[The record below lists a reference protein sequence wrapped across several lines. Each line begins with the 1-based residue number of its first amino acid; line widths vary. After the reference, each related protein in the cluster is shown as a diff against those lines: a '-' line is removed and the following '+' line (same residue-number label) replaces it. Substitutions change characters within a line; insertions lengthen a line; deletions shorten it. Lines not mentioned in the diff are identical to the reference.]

1 LKRELIKVNLRSLC
15 QELFR
20 KLITNKVQ
28 LTISAYLI
36 GKHSVKQVNIS
47 EPLSVR
53 KEMLEHP
60 EDSLWIHADDRGDVF
75 RLQDIFG
82 LHPLAIEAIVH
93 THQPSKIEEYGAY
106 LFTIIDGVRYEKQK
120 VSEDRDGKGQNDHGG
135 ISNPSDH
142 EYSDSDLDEDDLYV
156 FLEQRWIITINFNSQ
171 RQLESNIKQRISRS
185 LTPSAHHQS
194 IRTPLSEQHQQQQQ
208 QQSLSGKRDVESSSS
223 YSRAICEMVYRFA
236 IEEIISSYYP
246 ILSNINTRLEQIKDH
261 VILHQPTKSQLSD
274 ILLIRRNISFLENTL
289 VMITS
294 AFADIINLV
303 VQTKFSK
310 DSIRHIRSLNARV
323 TYLQNNVENMHQR
336 VINLR
341 EAYNSSLN
349 ANLNETIR
357 TLTVIAT
364 IILPLTLIT
373 GIYGMNFDVM
383 PELHSPF
390 GYYYSL
396 LLMGAVAAGMLIYFR
411 NKKWI

>member
-1 LKRELIKVNLRSLC
+1 
-15 QELFR
+15 
-20 KLITNKVQ
+20 
-28 LTISAYLI
+28 
-36 GKHSVKQVNIS
+36 
-47 EPLSVR
+47 
-53 KEMLEHP
+53 MLEHP

-93 THQPSKIEEYGAY
+93 THQPSKVEEYGAY

-246 ILSNINTRLEQIKDH
+246 ILSNINTRLEQIEDH

>member
-1 LKRELIKVNLRSLC
+1 
-15 QELFR
+15 
-20 KLITNKVQ
+20 
-28 LTISAYLI
+28 LTISAYVI
-36 GKHSVKQVNIS
+36 GRHSVKQVNIS

-53 KEMLEHP
+53 KEMMEHP
-60 EDSLWIHADDRGDVF
+60 DESLWIHADDRGDIF
-75 RLQDIFG
+75 RLQDVFG
-82 LHPLAIEAIVH
+82 LHPLAVQAIVH
-93 THQPSKIEEYGAY
+93 THQPSKVEEYDSY
-106 LFTIIDGVRYEKQK
+106 LFTIIDGVKYERQK
-120 VSEDRDGKGQNDHGG
+120 RSRDKEGEGEGQDEDG
-135 ISNPSDH
+135 INNGSPSDH
-142 EYSDSDLDEDDLYV
+142 AYFDNDLEEDDLYI

-171 RQLESNIKQRISRS
+171 QLQSKIKEKISKS
-185 LTPSAHHQS
+185 LMPSHPS
-194 IRTPLSEQHQQQQQ
+194 ISVPLSEQRQ
-208 QQSLSGKRDVESSSS
+208 QQSLSDQRNVDSS
-223 YSRAICEMVYRFA
+223 YNRGICEKVYRFA

-246 ILSNINTRLEQIKDH
+246 MIDNINSKLEQIEDH
-261 VILHQPTKSQLSD
+261 VILQQQPTKSQLSD
-274 ILLIRRNISFLENTL
+274 ILLIRRKLSFLENTL
-289 VMITS
+289 TMITT
-294 AFADIINLV
+294 AFADIINGV
-303 VQTKFSK
+303 VLTKLSK
-310 DSIRHIRSLNARV
+310 DSLRNIRSLNDRV
-323 TYLQNNVENMHQR
+323 TYLKNNVENMYQR

-396 LLMGAVAAGMLIYFR
+396 LLMVGVAGGMLIYFK

>member
-1 LKRELIKVNLRSLC
+1 M
-15 QELFR
+15 
-20 KLITNKVQ
+20 
-28 LTISAYLI
+28 TISAYVI
-36 GKHSVKQVNIS
+36 GRHSVKQVNIS

-53 KEMLEHP
+53 KEMMEHP
-60 EDSLWIHADDRGDVF
+60 EESLWIHADDRGDIF
-75 RLQDIFG
+75 RLQDVFG
-82 LHPLAIEAIVH
+82 LHPLAVQAIVH
-93 THQPSKIEEYGAY
+93 THQPSKVEEYDSY
-106 LFTIIDGVRYEKQK
+106 LFTIIDGVKYERQK
-120 VSEDRDGKGQNDHGG
+120 RSGDKEGEEEEGQDEDG
-135 ISNPSDH
+135 SNNGSPSDH
-142 EYSDSDLDEDDLYV
+142 VYYDNDLEEDDLYV

-171 RQLESNIKQRISRS
+171 QLQSNIKEKISKSLMPSHRS
-185 LTPSAHHQS
+185 IS
-194 IRTPLSEQHQQQQQ
+194 IPLSEQQQ
-208 QQSLSGKRDVESSSS
+208 QQSLSDQRNVDSS
-223 YSRAICEMVYRFA
+223 YNRGICEKVYRFA

-246 ILSNINTRLEQIKDH
+246 MVDNINSKLEQIEDH
-261 VILHQPTKSQLSD
+261 VILQQPTKSQLSD
-274 ILLIRRNISFLENTL
+274 ILLIRRNLSFLENTL
-289 VMITS
+289 TMITT
-294 AFADIINLV
+294 AFADIINGV
-303 VQTKFSK
+303 VLTTLSK
-310 DSIRHIRSLNARV
+310 DSLRNIRSLNDRV
-323 TYLQNNVENMHQR
+323 TYLKNNVENMYQR

-396 LLMGAVAAGMLIYFR
+396 LLMVGVAGGMLIYFK

>member
-1 LKRELIKVNLRSLC
+1 M
-15 QELFR
+15 
-20 KLITNKVQ
+20 
-28 LTISAYLI
+28 TISAYVI

-53 KEMLEHP
+53 KEMREHP
-60 EDSLWIHADDRGDVF
+60 EESLWIHADDRGDIF

-93 THQPSKIEEYGAY
+93 THQPSKVEEYDAY

-120 VSEDRDGKGQNDHGG
+120 VSGGREGEEQNKNVSGR
-135 ISNPSDH
+135 PSDH
-142 EYSDSDLDEDDLYV
+142 EDDLYSDSDLEEDDLYI
-156 FLEQRWIITINFNSQ
+156 FLEQRWIITISFNNQ
-171 RQLESNIKQRISRS
+171 QLESNVKQRISRS
-185 LTPSAHHQS
+185 LIPSHRS
-194 IRTPLSEQHQQQQQ
+194 IPIPLSEQRQQQ
-208 QQSLSGKRDVESSSS
+208 QQSLSSQRNVDSSS
-223 YSRAICEMVYRFA
+223 YNRAICEMVYRFA
-236 IEEIISSYYP
+236 IEEVISSYYP
-246 ILSNINTRLEQIKDH
+246 ILSNINAKLEQIEDH
-261 VILHQPTKSQLSD
+261 VILYQPTKSQLSD
-274 ILLIRRNISFLENTL
+274 ILLIRRKLGFLENTL
-289 VMITS
+289 AMITA
-294 AFADIINLV
+294 AFTDIINGV
-303 VQTKFSK
+303 VQTKLSK
-310 DSIRHIRSLNARV
+310 DSLRHIRSLNDRV
-323 TYLQNNVENMHQR
+323 AYLKNNVENMYQR

-349 ANLNETIR
+349 ANLNEIIR

-383 PELHSPF
+383 PELHSPL

-396 LLMGAVAAGMLIYFR
+396 LLMGAVAGGMVIYFK

>member
-1 LKRELIKVNLRSLC
+1 M
-15 QELFR
+15 
-20 KLITNKVQ
+20 
-28 LTISAYLI
+28 TISAYVI

-53 KEMLEHP
+53 KEMREHP
-60 EDSLWIHADDRGDVF
+60 EESLWIHADDRGDIF

-93 THQPSKIEEYGAY
+93 THQPSKVEEYDAY

-120 VSEDRDGKGQNDHGG
+120 VSGGREGEEQNKNVSGR
-135 ISNPSDH
+135 PSDH
-142 EYSDSDLDEDDLYV
+142 EDDLYSDSDLEEDDLYI
-156 FLEQRWIITINFNSQ
+156 FLEQRWIITINFNNQ
-171 RQLESNIKQRISRS
+171 QLESNVKQRISRS
-185 LTPSAHHQS
+185 LIPSHRS
-194 IRTPLSEQHQQQQQ
+194 IPIPLSEQRQQ
-208 QQSLSGKRDVESSSS
+208 QQSSLSSQRNGDSNRS
-223 YSRAICEMVYRFA
+223 YNRAICEMVYRFA
-236 IEEIISSYYP
+236 IEEVISSYYP
-246 ILSNINTRLEQIKDH
+246 ILSNINAKLEQIEDH

-274 ILLIRRNISFLENTL
+274 ILLIRRKLGFLENTL
-289 VMITS
+289 AMITA
-294 AFADIINLV
+294 AFTDIINGV
-303 VQTKFSK
+303 VQTKLSK
-310 DSIRHIRSLNARV
+310 DSLRHIRSLNDRV
-323 TYLQNNVENMHQR
+323 AYLKNNVENMYQR

-349 ANLNETIR
+349 ANLNEIIR

-383 PELHSPF
+383 PELHSPL

-396 LLMGAVAAGMLIYFR
+396 LLMGAVAGGMVIYFK

>member
-1 LKRELIKVNLRSLC
+1 
-15 QELFR
+15 
-20 KLITNKVQ
+20 
-28 LTISAYLI
+28 
-36 GKHSVKQVNIS
+36 
-47 EPLSVR
+47 
-53 KEMLEHP
+53 
-60 EDSLWIHADDRGDVF
+60 
-75 RLQDIFG
+75 LQDIFG

-93 THQPSKIEEYGAY
+93 THQPSKVEEYGAY
-106 LFTIIDGVRYEKQK
+106 VFTIIDGIQYEKQK
-120 VSEDRDGKGQNDHGG
+120 TSEDGKAEGKNDNDDDDG
-135 ISNPSDH
+135 ISRSSSH
-142 EYSDSDLDEDDLYV
+142 EYSDSDLEEDDLYA

-171 RQLESNIKQRISRS
+171 QLESNIKQRISRS
-185 LTPSAHHQS
+185 LTPSHHRS
-194 IRTPLSEQHQQQQQ
+194 IPIPLSEQQQQ
-208 QQSLSGKRDVESSSS
+208 QQSLSGKRDAESSSSS

-236 IEEIISSYYP
+236 IEEVISSYYP
-246 ILSNINTRLEQIKDH
+246 ILSNINAKLEQIEDH
-261 VILHQPTKSQLSD
+261 VILHQATKPKLSD
-274 ILLIRRNISFLENTL
+274 ILLIRRKISFLESTL
-289 VMITS
+289 AMITS
-294 AFADIINLV
+294 AFADIINGV
-303 VQTKFSK
+303 VQTKLSK
-310 DSIRHIRSLNARV
+310 DSLRHIRSLNDRV
-323 TYLQNNVENMHQR
+323 IYLQNNVENMHQR

-396 LLMGAVAAGMLIYFR
+396 LLMGAVAGGMIIYFK

>member
-1 LKRELIKVNLRSLC
+1 M
-15 QELFR
+15 
-20 KLITNKVQ
+20 
-28 LTISAYLI
+28 TISAYVI

-53 KEMLEHP
+53 KEMREHP
-60 EDSLWIHADDRGDVF
+60 EESLWIHADDRGDIF
-75 RLQDIFG
+75 RLQDVFG

-93 THQPSKIEEYGAY
+93 THQPSKVEEYDAY

-120 VSEDRDGKGQNDHGG
+120 VSGGREGEEQNENVSGR
-135 ISNPSDH
+135 PSDH
-142 EYSDSDLDEDDLYV
+142 EDDLYTDSDLEEDDLYI
-156 FLEQRWIITINFNSQ
+156 FLEQRWIITINFNNQ
-171 RQLESNIKQRISRS
+171 QLESNVKQRISRS
-185 LTPSAHHQS
+185 LIPSHRS
-194 IRTPLSEQHQQQQQ
+194 IPIPLSEQRQQQ
-208 QQSLSGKRDVESSSS
+208 QQSLSSQRNVDSSS
-223 YSRAICEMVYRFA
+223 YNRAICEMVYRFA
-236 IEEIISSYYP
+236 IEEVISSYYP
-246 ILSNINTRLEQIKDH
+246 ILSNINAKLEQIEDH

-274 ILLIRRNISFLENTL
+274 ILLIRRKLGFLENTL
-289 VMITS
+289 AMITA
-294 AFADIINLV
+294 AFTDIINGV
-303 VQTKFSK
+303 VQTKLSK
-310 DSIRHIRSLNARV
+310 DSLRHIRSLNDRV
-323 TYLQNNVENMHQR
+323 AYLKNNVENMYQR

-349 ANLNETIR
+349 ANLNEIIR

-383 PELHSPF
+383 PELHSPL

-396 LLMGAVAAGMLIYFR
+396 LLMGAVAGGMVMYFK

>member
-1 LKRELIKVNLRSLC
+1 M
-15 QELFR
+15 
-20 KLITNKVQ
+20 
-28 LTISAYLI
+28 TISAYVI

-53 KEMLEHP
+53 KEMREHP
-60 EDSLWIHADDRGDVF
+60 EESLWIHADDRGDIF
-75 RLQDIFG
+75 RLQDVFG

-93 THQPSKIEEYGAY
+93 THQPSKVEEYDAY

-120 VSEDRDGKGQNDHGG
+120 VSGGREGEEQNKNVSGR
-135 ISNPSDH
+135 PSDH
-142 EYSDSDLDEDDLYV
+142 EDDLYSDSDLEEDDLYI
-156 FLEQRWIITINFNSQ
+156 FLEQRWIITINFNNQ
-171 RQLESNIKQRISRS
+171 QLESNVKQRISRS
-185 LTPSAHHQS
+185 LIPSHRS
-194 IRTPLSEQHQQQQQ
+194 IPIPLSEQRQQQ
-208 QQSLSGKRDVESSSS
+208 QQSSLSSQRNGDSNRS
-223 YSRAICEMVYRFA
+223 YNRAICEMVYRFA
-236 IEEIISSYYP
+236 IEEVISSYYP
-246 ILSNINTRLEQIKDH
+246 ILSNINAKLEQIEDH

-274 ILLIRRNISFLENTL
+274 ILLIRRKLGFLENTL
-289 VMITS
+289 AMITA
-294 AFADIINLV
+294 AFTDVINGV
-303 VQTKFSK
+303 VQAKLSK
-310 DSIRHIRSLNARV
+310 DSLRHIRSLNDRV
-323 TYLQNNVENMHQR
+323 AYLKNNVENMYQR

-349 ANLNETIR
+349 ANLNEIIR

-383 PELHSPF
+383 PELHSPL

-396 LLMGAVAAGMLIYFR
+396 LLMGAVAGGMVIYFK

>member
-1 LKRELIKVNLRSLC
+1 M
-15 QELFR
+15 
-20 KLITNKVQ
+20 
-28 LTISAYLI
+28 TISAYVI
-36 GKHSVKQVNIS
+36 GRHSVKQVNIS

-53 KEMLEHP
+53 KEMMEHP
-60 EDSLWIHADDRGDVF
+60 DESLWIHADDRGDIF
-75 RLQDIFG
+75 RLQDVFG
-82 LHPLAIEAIVH
+82 LHPLTVQAIVH
-93 THQPSKIEEYGAY
+93 THQPSKVEEYDSY
-106 LFTIIDGVRYEKQK
+106 LFTIIDGVKYERQK
-120 VSEDRDGKGQNDHGG
+120 RSRDKEGEGEGQDQDG
-135 ISNPSDH
+135 INNGSPSDH
-142 EYSDSDLDEDDLYV
+142 AYFDNDLEEDDLYV

-171 RQLESNIKQRISRS
+171 QLQSKIKEKISKSLMPSHRS
-185 LTPSAHHQS
+185 IS
-194 IRTPLSEQHQQQQQ
+194 IPLSEQQ
-208 QQSLSGKRDVESSSS
+208 QQSLSDQRNVDSS
-223 YSRAICEMVYRFA
+223 YNRGICEKVYRFA

-246 ILSNINTRLEQIKDH
+246 MVDNINSKLEEIEDN
-261 VILHQPTKSQLSD
+261 VILQQQPTKSQLSD
-274 ILLIRRNISFLENTL
+274 ILLIRRKLSFLENTL
-289 VMITS
+289 TMITT
-294 AFADIINLV
+294 AFADIINGV
-303 VQTKFSK
+303 VLTKLSK
-310 DSIRHIRSLNARV
+310 DSLRNIRSLNDRV
-323 TYLQNNVENMHQR
+323 TYLKNNVENMYQR

-396 LLMGAVAAGMLIYFR
+396 LLMVGVAGGMLIYFK